1 MSASVAK
8 TLVPQQSPSPAPA
21 LEISATKRE
30 LRVLQVF
37 SVLSVGGAETWLM
50 ALLKYFREAEDRLPV
65 KVKCDI
71 LLTGGEP
78 SVFDEEA
85 MALGAR
91 LFYVPFSR
99 RHPINQITRN
109 LTKQPRQLQI
119 CLLP

>member
-1 MSASVAK
+1 
-8 TLVPQQSPSPAPA
+8 
-21 LEISATKRE
+21 
-30 LRVLQVF
+30 
-37 SVLSVGGAETWLM
+37 
-50 ALLKYFREAEDRLPV
+50 AEDRLPV

-99 RHPINQITRN
+99 RHPIKFMREFRRILAAGQYDVIHDHQDYIAGLHFAMGMGR
-109 LTKQPRQLQI
+109 LPRVTIAHVHNPLYQRTHYGRRLVRRI
-119 CLLP
+119 AKSFGRRSLAHLAT